1 MNLVMVDPTGILM
14 NVRHC
19 HAKAKFIYL
28 LDVKL
33 VFAVV
38 NDSHMRVSYVNI

>member
-1 MNLVMVDPTGILM
+1 MNLVTVDLTGILM

-33 VFAVV
+33 IFAVV
-38 NDSHMRVSYVNI
+38 SDSHMRFSYVI

>member
-1 MNLVMVDPTGILM
+1 MNLVTVDLTGILM

-19 HAKAKFIYL
+19 HAKFIYL